1 MEKPLKET
9 IAADLKAA
17 LKQKD
22 TRKVS
27 VLRMINAEIKNLEIE
42 MRKDAVDADVLK
54 VLNSSAK
61 KHQDSITQF
70 QSGGRLDL
78 VEQEQAELKII
89 QEYLPE
95 QLGDAELDALIEGAI
110 KETGASSAADFGKAM
125 KTLMPKI
132 QGRANGQI
140 VSQKLKEKLG

>member
-54 VLNSSAK
+54 VLNSGAK
-61 KHQDSITQF
+61 
-70 QSGGRLDL
+70 
-78 VEQEQAELKII
+78 
-89 QEYLPE
+89 
-95 QLGDAELDALIEGAI
+95 